1 MRGRGKYRS
10 LLRLPLPRREL
21 LSRLPPLS
29 KIPVTGVFLAWWLLD
44 EPVTVKILH
53 ALLFITAQ
61 MVVLYLDPKRRFLQ
75 FPFNKGL

>member
-1 MRGRGKYRS
+1 
-10 LLRLPLPRREL
+10 LLNEPL
-21 LSRLPPLS
+21 
-29 KIPVTGVFLAWWLLD
+29 
-44 EPVTVKILH
+44 TVKILL